1 MGGWLR
7 FSSSRTPEDEMTVA
21 TDLDRELDEMAERE
35 LRGENAQTIPP
46 PRSQSQG
53 SPRFPRMDVL
63 APEGHVSQEDKN
75 LAMITHGG
83 TIAAAVF
90 SGGFL
95 DVAVPAIAYVL
106 FKDKSDF
113 LKDHVKHQL
122 NFQLTALAVALVGA
136 AFAAIT
142 FGIGLIV
149 AVPAIVFFFLVDIYA
164 SIKAAL
170 AASRGEQYRFPFAI
184 DFIK

>member
-1 MGGWLR
+1 
-7 FSSSRTPEDEMTVA
+7 MTTTA
-21 TDLDRELDEMAERE
+21 YDLDRELDEMAERE

-46 PRSQSQG
+46 PRSSG
-53 SPRFPRMDVL
+53 APRFPRVDVL
-63 APEGHVSQEDKN
+63 PPEGRVSQEDKN
-75 LAMITHGG
+75 LAMLTHGG
-83 TIAAAVF
+83 TIAAAIF

-95 DVAVPAIAYVL
+95 DVAVPAVAYVL

-113 LKDHVKHQL
+113 LKDHVRHQL

-136 AFAAIT
+136 AIAAVT

-149 AVPAIVFFFLVDIYA
+149 AIPAIVFFFIVDIVA

-170 AASRGEQYRFPFAI
+170 AASRGEQYEFPFAI
-184 DFIK
+184 EFLK

>member
-1 MGGWLR
+1 
-7 FSSSRTPEDEMTVA
+7 MTTTTA

-46 PRSQSQG
+46 PRSYA
-53 SPRFPRMDVL
+53 PRFPRVDVL
-63 APEGHVSQEDKN
+63 APEGHVTNEDKN
-75 LAMITHGG
+75 LAMVTHGA

-95 DVAVPAIAYVL
+95 DIAVPAVAYVL
-106 FKDKSDF
+106 FKDKSQF

-122 NFQLTALAVALVGA
+122 NFQLTALTVALIGA
-136 AFAAIT
+136 AIAALT
-142 FGIGLIV
+142 FGIGLVV
-149 AVPAIVFFFLVDIYA
+149 AIPAIVFFFVVDIVA

-170 AASRGEQYRFPFAI
+170 AASRGEQYRFPFTI
-184 DFIK
+184 DFLK